1 MSDSNIETQK
11 QELRVRLEGIRDSYN
26 QNLNDIRAEVGFNG
40 TEWSV
45 ADLLRHV
52 TGAYYPNQVASLL
65 EEDNPD
71 LTTPA
76 FDLGLAWE
84 RSTERI
90 MGQIND
96 ALSLTN
102 DLSAEQLQRTGVRS
116 GDTVVVIDVLEGW
129 AAHFEEHLSQLQNEI
144 RPREGLA

>member
-1 MSDSNIETQK
+1 MSEGNIELRK
-11 QELRVRLEGIRDSYN
+11 QELRVRLEGIRDSYL
-26 QNLNDIRAEVGFNG
+26 QNLSDISAEVGFNG

-45 ADLLRHV
+45 ADLLRHTAAV
-52 TGAYYPNQVASLL
+52 YYPNQVASLL

-84 RSTERI
+84 RTTSRI
-90 MGQIND
+90 MEQIND
-96 ALSLTN
+96 ALALTN
-102 DLSAEQLQRTGVRS
+102 DLSVTQLQRS
-116 GDTVVVIDVLEGW
+116 GINSGETVVVIGVLEGW
-129 AAHFEEHLSQLQNEI
+129 AAHFEEHLNQLQNEV

>member
-1 MSDSNIETQK
+1 MSQGNIESRK
-11 QELRVRLEGIRDSYN
+11 QELQVRLEGIRDSYR
-26 QNLNDIRAEVGFNG
+26 QNLNGISAEIAFNG

-45 ADLLRHV
+45 VDLLRHV
-52 TGAYYPNQVASLL
+52 TAVYYPNQVASIL

-90 MGQIND
+90 MGQIDD
-96 ALSLTN
+96 ALALAT
-102 DLSAEQLQRTGVRS
+102 DLSPDQLQRTGTRS
-116 GDTVVVIDVLEGW
+116 GETLVVIGVLEGW
-129 AAHFEEHLSQLQNEI
+129 AEHFEEHLAQLQNEI
-144 RPREGLA
+144 RPREGLS